1 MQETAR
7 YVSATHSNA
16 PTEFHASIQTRLISP
31 SSGTVEFAPENS
43 DFTSGN
49 SDSLPVDSEWAD
61 FLCVKSGKWAESP
74 AETSASKSRRLS
86 SRILIVLPGALVSR
100 IFSSRVARRIVG
112 HWK

>member
-49 SDSLPVDSEWAD
+49 SDSLPADSEGAD

-74 AETSASKSRRLS
+74 AETSAPASRRSSFPHTHRAPWRLS
-86 SRILIVLPGALVSR
+86 FKDFFNPSCPAEIRS
-100 IFSSRVARRIVG
+100 
-112 HWK
+112 